1 LLFKLKLDVT
11 TVCGCPAVMLQRG
24 TAVNIHILLLMH
36 VHPEVESC
44 VFLSDQSILDKGEH
58 SPTTGLSESTAAER
72 VNTTIAN
79 PVSVAR

>member
-1 LLFKLKLDVT
+1 
-11 TVCGCPAVMLQRG
+11 MQQHG
-24 TAVNIHILLLMH
+24 TAVTIHIVQLIH
-36 VHPEVESC
+36 VLPAVGNC
-44 VFLSDQSILDKGEH
+44 VFLSGQSILDQGEH